1 MEVGTIIAAIG
12 GAVAFIV
19 GGSVGV
25 KAFWKWIKDKID
37 RDSAELMEMRKQRD
51 SEFNELKVA
60 VEQQTQLIKD
70 LTVKLA
76 TAQAEL
82 EYVRK
87 ELHDALEELKTK

>member
-12 GAVAFIV
+12 GAVAFLV
-19 GGSVGV
+19 GGGVGV